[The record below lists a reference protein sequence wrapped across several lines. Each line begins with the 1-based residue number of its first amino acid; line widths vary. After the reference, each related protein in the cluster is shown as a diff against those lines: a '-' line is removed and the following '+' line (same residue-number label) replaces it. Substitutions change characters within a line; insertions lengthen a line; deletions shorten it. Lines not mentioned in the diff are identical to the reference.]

1 MPTRTDTIKD
11 LAGKLAHLHGQ
22 AGVTMDA
29 KNLYDWCDDL
39 AASAITDDVMDLLRL
54 EAKPDD
60 VKSMVRTL
68 TDAANA
74 LTSTAQLPCAA
85 VFRTD

>member
-11 LAGKLAHLHGQ
+11 LAVKLAYLHGQ

-29 KNLYDWCDDL
+29 KNLYKWCDDV
-39 AASAITDDVMDLLRL
+39 AASAITDEVMDLLRL
-54 EAKPDD
+54 AAKPDD
-60 VKSMVRTL
+60 VKSMVKTL
-68 TDAANA
+68 NDAANA
-74 LTSTAQLPCAA
+74 LPSTAQLPCAA